1 MFTFFYKLKRKWYF
15 NSLRYLQDSV
25 KVILNF
31 ELIFTAAKMLF
42 HG

>member
-1 MFTFFYKLKRKWYF
+1 
-15 NSLRYLQDSV
+15 LRYLQDSV